1 VSFEIDVNKLLVPT
15 PPLYSEDGVLI
26 SGKDPDVS
34 VIEGIFQSFSDA
46 PFGDKE
52 VRELIYALGSEYWYD
67 EQFALRLGY
76 FYEHPTK
83 GDRQFV
89 SLGAGLRYNVFGLDF
104 SYLIPIQNREDANI
118 VNPLSNTLRFALTFD
133 FGGIEG

>member
-1 VSFEIDVNKLLVPT
+1 M
-15 PPLYSEDGVLI
+15 
-26 SGKDPDVS
+26 
-34 VIEGIFQSFSDA
+34 
-46 PFGDKE
+46 
-52 VRELIYALGSEYWYD
+52 RELIYALGSEYWYD

-104 SYLIPIQNREDANI
+104 SYLIPIQNREDAGI
-118 VNPLSNTLRFALTFD
+118 INPLSNTLRFALTFD
-133 FGGIEG
+133 FGAIEG